1 VHLIVILLNNIFLR
15 SSDNMAWKCTMCK
28 KTIEL
33 DMSRVGIK
41 CPFCDGRTFT
51 KERPTIAK
59 RISTE

>member
-1 VHLIVILLNNIFLR
+1 
-15 SSDNMAWKCTMCK
+15 MAWKCTMCK

-41 CPFCDGRTFT
+41 CPFCDGRTFI